1 MSICQ
6 ARSSVI
12 QKQWPVSLL
21 QYAKAIFIQS
31 IQYTS
36 KLCGVVITPDN
47 FQSRLWVSTK
57 LEEDPK
63 YESQLSAPFKEAIKF
78 ATFFKKERMSNSC
91 TLAEVAKMVGMTRA
105 NLYAFELLHLRERTL
120 LKRYRTL
127 SNWMSQTPN
136 FQALK
141 EKNEGLGNGRVKIDS
156 LLTKEEV
163 EFVDKLVKTRTRLGM
178 NQTQLANVLGTSTG
192 TISSFEQ
199 FNLGLKNW
207 REWLL
212 RLDQWVQDHQEKHEE
227 RELDKELP
235 EWSIFLEQEQLDS
248 QKVLNLENHFKN
260 NIPPRGLSDHEIL
273 LIAEEIDLEFKKVKL
288 WFSHKFQVW
297 SLFQLF

>member
-1 MSICQ
+1 MTATNWKIWQPHFDSWVQDHSEYESIEQ
-6 ARSSVI
+6 MAVMEKYYKENLSVPSDSKAQQI
-12 QKQWPVSLL
+12 
-21 QYAKAIFIQS
+21 AKDIDLEVKRVKLWFLNRHQS
-31 IQYTS
+31 Q
-36 KLCGVVITPDN
+36 
-47 FQSRLWVSTK
+47 LWVSTK

-63 YESQLSAPFKEAIKF
+63 YESQLGGPFKEAIKF

-105 NLYAFELLHLRERTL
+105 NLYAFEQLQLRERTL

-127 SNWMSQTPN
+127 SSWMSQTPN
-136 FQALK
+136 FQVVK
-141 EKNEGLGNGRVKIDS
+141 EKNEGLGRGRGKIDS

-207 REWLL
+207 REWLP
-212 RLDQWVQDHQEKHEE
+212 RLDQWVQDHRENHEE
-227 RELDKELP
+227 R
-235 EWSIFLEQEQLDS
+235 
-248 QKVLNLENHFKN
+248 
-260 NIPPRGLSDHEIL
+260 
-273 LIAEEIDLEFKKVKL
+273 
-288 WFSHKFQVW
+288 
-297 SLFQLF
+297 